1 MATQGVG
8 RRNQPIAYLFL
19 LPSLVIFGVFV
30 FYPLFFSLWSSF
42 TNWSLISPTTKYVG
56 LSNYGTLIQDKR
68 FWNALWNTGYYTL
81 GVVPVGT
88 ILALLLAVALNQK
101 VMGVKVFR
109 TILFLPVI
117 TSSAII
123 AIVWTFLFDPDI
135 GLLAYYLSRI
145 GFTSSAWL
153 RDPHYAMPAI
163 ILVSLWKN
171 LGFNMVIFLAG
182 LQSIPMSL
190 YEAASI
196 DGANRIQQFFRIT
209 LPQLMPTTTFVVV
222 MSVISSFQVFDQV
235 YVMTRGG
242 PLFSTETL
250 VQYIYHH
257 GFETFRMSYASTVAI
272 VLLVLVLLLTL
283 LQLRVLDRDIN

>member
-1 MATQGVG
+1 MITESAG
-8 RRNQPIAYLFL
+8 RRSQPIAYLFL
-19 LPSLVIFGVFV
+19 LPSLLVFGVFV

-42 TNWSLISPTTKYVG
+42 TNWSLISLSTDYVG
-56 LSNYGTLIQDKR
+56 FSNYLTLLEDTR
-68 FWNALWNTGYYTL
+68 FWNALRNTGYYTL

-88 ILALLLAVALNQK
+88 VSSLLLAVAMNQK
-101 VMGVKVFR
+101 LLGERVFR

-117 TSSAII
+117 TSTAII

-135 GLLAYYLSRI
+135 GLLAYYLARI
-145 GFTSSAWL
+145 GFTTNAWL
-153 RDPHYAMPAI
+153 RVPEYAMPAI
-163 ILVSLWKN
+163 ILVSIWKN

-182 LQSIPMSL
+182 LQSIPASL
-190 YEAASI
+190 YEAADM
-196 DGANRIQQFFRIT
+196 DGANRIQQFFYIT
-209 LPQLMPTTTFVVV
+209 LPQLMPTTTFVIV

-257 GFETFRMSYASTVAI
+257 GFETFQMSYASTVAVALLAI
-272 VLLVLVLLLTL
+272 VLALTL
-283 LQLRVLDRDIN
+283 VQLRLLDRDVN